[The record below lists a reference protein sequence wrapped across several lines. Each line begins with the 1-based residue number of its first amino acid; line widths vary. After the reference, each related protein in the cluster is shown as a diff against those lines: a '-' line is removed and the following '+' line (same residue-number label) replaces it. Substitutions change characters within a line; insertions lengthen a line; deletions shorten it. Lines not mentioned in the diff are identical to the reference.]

1 MWSVLNAAK
10 HFCINLSYSCCY
22 SCHHLDLGAA
32 LGIEGIQPLSH
43 VCATSARSGVWG
55 GSSFSATQVG
65 KREEAGK
72 KGGSNKLGSPRAHL
86 GSFVGLVL
94 GSVEGDRC

>member
-1 MWSVLNAAK
+1 MSVL
-10 HFCINLSYSCCY
+10 HL
-22 SCHHLDLGAA
+22 LDL
-32 LGIEGIQPLSH
+32 E
-43 VCATSARSGVWG
+43 SGVVPP
-55 GSSFSATQVG
+55 SALHPETPVG